1 MLIRVNGSVF
11 NCIFSLLF
19 LFTEMDEMILHC
31 NQNTVYVL
39 NTSYTS
45 YGVSREAAVSVEKID
60 ALNFHFH

>member
-1 MLIRVNGSVF
+1 MEVFLIAF
-11 NCIFSLLF
+11 FSPF

>member
-1 MLIRVNGSVF
+1 MEVFLIAF
-11 NCIFSLLF
+11 FSSF

-45 YGVSREAAVSVEKID
+45 YGVSRETEAAAAVSVEKID
-60 ALNFHFH
+60 ALNIHFH